1 MPQARAAR
9 WRRRGQAMGKG
20 RWGRGQGR
28 QVPGPWGPQWG
39 SSRPWPRLQ
48 RPLPLAWPRSH
59 LAAPWPGPPATWTG
73 LYAFRIKGED
83 QMRRKRKHT
92 DKTTRCVIRSL
103 SGRGLWLG
111 GQSNHSINQS
121 ANQSITQSIHQL
133 NKQSVEI
140 ICWYHLLR
148 LSVKTISWDQL
159 LRFVVEINCWDYLL
173 RLSAKILC
181 CDQLLRLD
189 VITCRNHL
197 LRLSVKIIWCDQ
209 LLRLSVAISCWDY
222 LLR

>member
-1 MPQARAAR
+1 MNEFISLEKKHAKLHKGQHFFGFQLARTAPVLLRAGGNLVSA
-9 WRRRGQAMGKG
+9 WRTRRAYF
-20 RWGRGQGR
+20 
-28 QVPGPWGPQWG
+28 
-39 SSRPWPRLQ
+39 
-48 RPLPLAWPRSH
+48 H
-59 LAAPWPGPPATWTG
+59 
-73 LYAFRIKGED
+73 YF
-83 QMRRKRKHT
+83 HT

-103 SGRGLWLG
+103 RGRGLWLG
-111 GQSNHSINQS
+111 GKSNHSINQS